1 MLLSLKFYGN
11 GKSILTPSSSAASD
25 PDGKGIRKPI
35 HQSLA
40 AAARQPPLHFIIY
53 MTFPALPTAAT
64 KTNSALE
71 QNLFTQ
77 LIGAEPQFLFVSG
90 NVRLFAVLQGTEL

>member
-1 MLLSLKFYGN
+1 
-11 GKSILTPSSSAASD
+11 
-25 PDGKGIRKPI
+25 
-35 HQSLA
+35 
-40 AAARQPPLHFIIY
+40 